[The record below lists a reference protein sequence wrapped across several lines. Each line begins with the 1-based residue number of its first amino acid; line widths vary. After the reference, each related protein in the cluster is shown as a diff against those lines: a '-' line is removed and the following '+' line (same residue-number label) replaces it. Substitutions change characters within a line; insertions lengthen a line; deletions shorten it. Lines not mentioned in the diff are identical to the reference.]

1 MTAGE
6 AVVECMKI
14 ENVTRAFTVPGES
27 FLAVLDA
34 LEGQESIE
42 LIVNRHEGGAGFMAE
57 GYARSTGKV
66 GVAMATRGVG
76 AANISIAVHTAFQ
89 DSTPMVVFLGQVKRE
104 FLGRE
109 GFQEVNFDHNFN
121 EIAKWTTEIRDSHR
135 VPELVQKAF
144 RVAQTGR
151 PGPVIVS
158 LPEDM
163 LTETTT
169 MNFGP
174 PTSIPAP
181 APSTIEVETFQ
192 RLFGAAKKP
201 IVIAGGGVSSSEG
214 ELALR
219 RFVEKFKLPLVAG
232 FRRQGIIDN
241 DHEAYIGHMA
251 LPAAPTLVDHFKEA
265 DLVIA
270 IGTRLSEATSQDYT
284 LLHWD
289 QTLIHIDIDES
300 TIGKVY
306 PPDLGIV
313 SHAVNALQAFT
324 DVVVERDWSDW
335 QKVCRKSHSELMAVE
350 KDDSIYSHVMET
362 LNEELDPN
370 AVITCDAGN
379 FATWLH
385 NQLVIKDSHLFLGPT
400 NGAMGYGI
408 PSAIGAKIAEPH
420 RTVVSFNG
428 DGGGMMTIQEIET
441 SVRHKAPIIIL
452 LFDNQNYGTIR
463 MHQEMYYPDKVI
475 GTALGEVDFAKVAE
489 GMGAIGMEVKSK
501 DEFLP
506 AFQKAI
512 QQDRTVLI
520 DIKCFEENYVANRK
534 TYEDVKG
541 SKV

>member
-1 MTAGE
+1 MRYQKTMTAGE

-251 LPAAPTLVDHFKEA
+251 LP
-265 DLVIA
+265 
-270 IGTRLSEATSQDYT
+270 RRQ
-284 LLHWD
+284 
-289 QTLIHIDIDES
+289 
-300 TIGKVY
+300 
-306 PPDLGIV
+306 
-313 SHAVNALQAFT
+313 
-324 DVVVERDWSDW
+324 
-335 QKVCRKSHSELMAVE
+335 
-350 KDDSIYSHVMET
+350 
-362 LNEELDPN
+362 
-370 AVITCDAGN
+370 
-379 FATWLH
+379 
-385 NQLVIKDSHLFLGPT
+385 HL
-400 NGAMGYGI
+400 
-408 PSAIGAKIAEPH
+408 
-420 RTVVSFNG
+420 
-428 DGGGMMTIQEIET
+428 
-441 SVRHKAPIIIL
+441 
-452 LFDNQNYGTIR
+452 
-463 MHQEMYYPDKVI
+463 
-475 GTALGEVDFAKVAE
+475 
-489 GMGAIGMEVKSK
+489 
-501 DEFLP
+501 
-506 AFQKAI
+506 
-512 QQDRTVLI
+512 
-520 DIKCFEENYVANRK
+520 
-534 TYEDVKG
+534 
-541 SKV
+541 